1 MKIIVLDRDGV
12 INQDSDDYIKSAE
25 EFIPIKG
32 SIAAIARL
40 CAAGFK
46 VVVATNQSGL
56 SRKYFD
62 EDQLSEIHHLLCSM
76 VEQAGGIIDGI
87 FYCPHLPDE
96 GCSCRKPKT
105 GLLEQIE
112 NEFACKLEGC
122 YFVGDSL
129 KDIQAARSF
138 DCNPILVRTGKGLI
152 TEQKLSDTND
162 VSVPVH
168 DDLANAVSHILGSL
182 DDN

>member
-12 INQDSDDYIKSAE
+12 INQESVDYIKSAE
-25 EFIPIKG
+25 EFVPIKG
-32 SIAAIARL
+32 SITAIARL
-40 CAAGFK
+40 SAAGFK

-62 EDQLSEIHHLLCSM
+62 GSQLSEIHHLLCSM
-76 VEQAGGIIDGI
+76 VEQAGGFIDGI
-87 FYCPHLPDE
+87 FYCPHHPDE

-112 NEFACKLEGC
+112 TELSCKLRGC

-129 KDIQAARSF
+129 KDIQAALAF
-138 DCNPILVRTGKGLI
+138 ECKPILVRTGKGSI
-152 TEQKLSDTND
+152 TEQSISETPDLLI
-162 VSVPVH
+162 PIH
-168 DDLANAVSHILGSL
+168 DDLANAVSSILGL
-182 DDN
+182 PDDN

>member
-12 INQDSDDYIKSAE
+12 INQDSSDYIKSAE

-32 SIAAIARL
+32 SINAIVRL
-40 CAAGFK
+40 SEAGFK

-62 EDQLSEIHHLLCSM
+62 DDQLSEIHHLLCSM
-76 VEQAGGIIDGI
+76 VEQAGGFIDGI
-87 FYCPHLPDE
+87 FYCPHHPNE

-112 NEFACKLEGC
+112 NELSCKLQGC

-129 KDIQAARSF
+129 KDIQTALAF
-138 DCNPILVRTGKGLI
+138 GCKPILVRTGKGSV
-152 TEQKLSDTND
+152 TEQNIFDTSDLVLSI
-162 VSVPVH
+162 H
-168 DDLANAVSHILGSL
+168 DDLANAVSSILEL
-182 DDN
+182 RD

>member
-12 INQDSDDYIKSAE
+12 INQDSSDYIKSAE

-32 SIAAIARL
+32 SINAIVRL
-40 CAAGFK
+40 SEAGFK

-62 EDQLSEIHHLLCSM
+62 DDQLSEIHHLLCSM
-76 VEQAGGIIDGI
+76 VEQAGGFIDGI
-87 FYCPHLPDE
+87 FYCPHHPNE

-112 NEFACKLEGC
+112 NELSCKLYGS

-129 KDIQAARSF
+129 KDIQAALAF
-138 DCNPILVRTGKGLI
+138 GCKPILVRTGKGSI
-152 TEQKLSDTND
+152 TEQSISNTYDAFI
-162 VSVPVH
+162 PIH
-168 DDLANAVSHILGSL
+168 DDLANAVSSILGL
-182 DDN
+182 RDDS